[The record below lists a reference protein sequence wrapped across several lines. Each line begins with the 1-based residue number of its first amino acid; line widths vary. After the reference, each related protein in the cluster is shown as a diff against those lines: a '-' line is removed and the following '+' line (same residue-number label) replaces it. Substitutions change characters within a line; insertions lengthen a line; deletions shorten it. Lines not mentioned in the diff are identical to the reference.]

1 MSFSG
6 FSQNIKKLCDQ
17 YIFLTFSFFWTKT
30 FLALLWPKLFLM
42 ILHILK
48 SCLNNMIFPSFFGLS
63 KTLLAHPS
71 QKWPSLT
78 HFRLNLFRLFLI
90 HFFRCK
96 LVFEVWH
103 SVLVHHIFGSRLTWR
118 IYLLPAKN
126 NKSVIKREI
135 TTSAWHECHLCL
147 LDYRVSN
154 FFKKRSKIVTVKTI
168 NRTRGPVIWHVTQ
181 N

>member
-17 YIFLTFSFFWTKT
+17 YIFLTFSFSCTKT

-42 ILHILK
+42 ILYWKVAWTIWYFL
-48 SCLNNMIFPSFFGLS
+48 LFFCLS

-154 FFKKRSKIVTVKTI
+154 VFKKV
-168 NRTRGPVIWHVTQ
+168 
-181 N
+181 